1 MKIILVEEWYIVDD
15 SSWGVVKRYI
25 FFVCEMGNK
34 IIIRRKKVKILINL
48 LKLIFF
54 IVKGCINKF
63 LWISVRNKVKRFF

>member
-1 MKIILVEEWYIVDD
+1 MLVEEWYIVDD

-48 LKLIFF
+48 LKLNFF
-54 IVKGCINKF
+54 YC
-63 LWISVRNKVKRFF
+63 KRVY